1 MTLTDL
7 RESVP
12 LNIPELARAAG
23 VDAQTIRNAESGQ
36 RISVKSATGVI
47 PNFLLKSLSKPTRTE
62 RKRERKWISFLK

>member
-12 LNIPELARAAG
+12 MNIPELARAAG

-36 RISVKSATGVI
+36 RISVKSARAI
-47 PNFLLKSLSKPTRTE
+47 AQALSDALGRTIQVRDIE
-62 RKRERKWISFLK
+62 GLQVRF